1 MPPGASL
8 AGLTLTVSTQLR
20 LKCVAKIYRNR
31 KELRKGQCLTLG
43 RCKAPSRGEGQA
55 RPGGTAGRKI
65 CLLVPEASKQALSL
79 AELRTGVP
87 FLPRAFPSC
96 TSIQFKEHAD
106 WSPHEK
112 DYWPRYF
119 FGRRS
124 NENDGDR
131 KKQQPRQIDFPAGR
145 SF

>member
-1 MPPGASL
+1 LPPGASL

-31 KELRKGQCLTLG
+31 KELRKGQ
-43 RCKAPSRGEGQA
+43 A

-87 FLPRAFPSC
+87 FFAAPVPSVRVDPVPR
-96 TSIQFKEHAD
+96 T
-106 WSPHEK
+106 
-112 DYWPRYF
+112 
-119 FGRRS
+119 G
-124 NENDGDR
+124 
-131 KKQQPRQIDFPAGR
+131 
-145 SF
+145 